1 VRWTAGPRLRVVGR
15 VVAIFVA
22 LAFAFAGGAYAWSEI
37 VPGPPTTIAIV
48 PADEVVIGP
57 TSEFQFAADVRDARN
72 RVVGTKPAWTSEAP
86 IDDRGLFT
94 APERAGVYFVQATI
108 GQITATSKITVKP
121 GAPRTVRVLP
131 PAASLK
137 PRDTVAFSATAFD
150 EWGNSVPVTPTWR
163 VTAGGGTV
171 DDQGIFSAGQS
182 GVSTIT
188 MDVDGIT
195 TSATAT
201 AQCVPPRTET
211 AGGLTF
217 TVVCGANADVWL
229 NGGGLDAANVTQTID
244 QAIVA
249 VEAAFGRSL
258 RHRLNVNV
266 FATKAAF
273 DIGLTQVLRVE
284 PTPLEEGVFIPP
296 AIVAIDWSGGDLPE
310 AIARHEITHLVV
322 DEAAGRRVA
331 VPFWL
336 HEGLATL
343 NEFPVSADGA
353 LISRYCTASAAN
365 VDQMPALSS
374 IASGAGWR
382 AYVNDVGVIAYYLA
396 AQVASFIV
404 SDAATESNLLDKIG
418 GGLPI
423 DSAYE
428 AASGRSFETF
438 TSGLSARALALTG
451 GYPGIASTTRESD
464 GASVYVLYGQP
475 PDTRIN
481 VNISNARF
489 GGSNSPTTNRYG
501 CATGLLGNSWPRGTY
516 LVTLNGPAGRAT
528 ANLVR

>member
-1 VRWTAGPRLRVVGR
+1 VRR
-15 VVAIFVA
+15 VVAIVFVA
-22 LAFAFAGGAYAWSEI
+22 LALAVGGGAYAWSEI
-37 VPGPPTTIAIV
+37 VPGPPATIAIA
-48 PADEVVIGP
+48 PAEEIVIAP
-57 TSEFQFAADVRDARN
+57 TSQFQFASDIRDTRN
-72 RVVGTKPAWTSEAP
+72 RLVSMKPAWTSEGS
-86 IDDRGLFT
+86 IDERGLFT
-94 APERAGVYFVQATI
+94 APDRAGVYFVQAAI
-108 GQITATSKITVKP
+108 GELTATAKVTVKP

-131 PAASLK
+131 AAASLK

-150 EWGNSVPVTPTWR
+150 DWGNSVPVTPTWR
-163 VTAGGGTV
+163 VTAGSGTV
-171 DDQGIFSAGQS
+171 DEQGVFTAGVS

-188 MDVDGIT
+188 MDVAGIAA
-195 TSATAT
+195 SATAT

-211 AGGLTF
+211 TSGVTF

-229 NGGGLDAANVTQTID
+229 NGNGLDAANVTQTID
-244 QAIVA
+244 QAVTA
-249 VEAAFGRSL
+249 VEAAFGRPL

-273 DIGLTQVLRVE
+273 DIGLKQVLRVE

-296 AIVAIDWSGGDLPE
+296 AIIAIDWNGGDLPE

-343 NEFPVSADGA
+343 NEFPVSAEGA
-353 LISRYCTASAAN
+353 LISRYCTASAAKTG
-365 VDQMPALSS
+365 QIPALSS
-374 IASGAGWR
+374 IASGTGWR
-382 AYVNDVGVIAYYLA
+382 AYLNDVGVIAYYFA

-404 SDAATESNLLDKIG
+404 ADASSESNLLDKIG
-418 GGLPI
+418 GGLAVE
-423 DSAYE
+423 SAYE

-438 TSGLSARALALTG
+438 TSGLSDRALALADS
-451 GYPGIASTTRESD
+451 YPGIASMTRESD
-464 GASVYVLYGQP
+464 GASFYVLYGQP

-481 VNISNARF
+481 VSIANARF
-489 GGSNSPTTNRYG
+489 GGSNSPVTDRYG

-516 LVTLNGPAGRAT
+516 VVTLNGPAGRAT

>member
-1 VRWTAGPRLRVVGR
+1 VRKAVPILLVVT
-15 VVAIFVA
+15 IA
-22 LAFAFAGGAYAWSEI
+22 LAGGAYTWSEI

-48 PADEVVIGP
+48 PVDEVVIPP
-57 TSEFQFAADVRDARN
+57 TTRFQFASDVRDARN
-72 RVVGTKPAWTSEAP
+72 RVVPTKPAWTSEAP
-86 IDDRGLFT
+86 IDEAGVFT
-94 APERAGVYFVQATI
+94 APDRAGVYYVHAAIGELAAT
-108 GQITATSKITVKP
+108 ARITVRP
-121 GAPRTVRVLP
+121 GAPRTVRIL
-131 PAASLK
+131 PAAANLK
-137 PRDTVAFSATAFD
+137 PRDTVAFSASAFD
-150 EWGNSVPVTPTWR
+150 EWGNDVPVTPTWR
-163 VTAGGGTV
+163 VTAGTGTI
-171 DDQGIFSAGQS
+171 DEQGIFTAAGS
-182 GVSTIT
+182 GISTIT

-201 AQCVPPRTET
+201 ARCVPPRTET

-229 NGGGLDAANVTQTID
+229 NGNGLDGARVTTTID
-244 QAIVA
+244 RAVVA

-273 DIGLTQVLRVE
+273 DVGLKQVLRVE
-284 PTPLEEGVFIPP
+284 PTPLEEGVFIAP
-296 AIVAIDWSGGDLPE
+296 AIVAIDWAGSDAPE

-343 NEFPVSADGA
+343 NEFPLSADTA
-353 LISRYCTASAAN
+353 LISRYCTASAAKASE
-365 VDQMPALSS
+365 MPALSS
-374 IASGAGWR
+374 IATGAAWR
-382 AYVNDVGVIAYYLA
+382 TYVNDIGPEAYYLA
-396 AQVASFIV
+396 AQVASFVV
-404 SDAATESNLLDKIG
+404 SDAGGESRLLDKIG

-423 DSAYE
+423 ESAYT

-438 TSGLSARALALTG
+438 TSELGNRALALAE
-451 GYPGIASTTRESD
+451 GYPGIASTTRQSD
-464 GASVYVLYGQP
+464 GATVYVAYGQP

-489 GGSNSPTTNRYG
+489 GGSNSPVTNGYG

-516 LVTLNGPAGRAT
+516 LMTVNGPGGRAT